1 MDENNN
7 NIVQEI
13 LHDLF
18 SSMEALETQNTAILQ
33 FLKDKG
39 IATDEE
45 LASHLEQAG
54 KASSVRWRGVRVRAD
69 YLFASAI
76 KAAEQVAERESTKPT
91 EPKPESK
98 RDAKQ
103 SGGKEIAKGAEQAA
117 ESEPMKHAE
126 PKPESKRDA
135 KQLGGKETAKGAE
148 QAATQNAANDQ
159 PDNDQPDNDQ
169 PENEQPEN
177 DKPESDEAS
186 AGVEQ
191 NVERDIER
199 DVKQDRNRPV
209 EENNRPSKNNNS
221 KEKAA

>member
-18 SSMEALETQNTAILQ
+18 SSLEALETQNTAILQ

-54 KASSVRWRGVRVRAD
+54 NASSVRWRGVRVRAD

-76 KAAEQVAERESTKPT
+76 KAAEQAAEKESLKPAENRQEAKAAT
-91 EPKPESK
+91 
-98 RDAKQ
+98 KQ
-103 SGGKEIAKGAEQAA
+103 SDE
-117 ESEPMKHAE
+117 
-126 PKPESKRDA
+126 
-135 KQLGGKETAKGAE
+135 KETAKGAQPVAHE
-148 QAATQNAANDQ
+148 NADKDQPQNDQ
-159 PDNDQPDNDQ
+159 SK
-169 PENEQPEN
+169 N
-177 DKPESDEAS
+177 DKSEADEAS
-186 AGVEQ
+186 AGVQQKVEQ
-191 NVERDIER
+191 NVERDIEQ
-199 DVKQDRNRPV
+199 DVKQDRNQKDDAD
-209 EENNRPSKNNNS
+209 NRPRKND

>member
-18 SSMEALETQNTAILQ
+18 SSLEALETQNTAILQ

-76 KAAEQVAERESTKPT
+76 KAAEQAAEKES
-91 EPKPESK
+91 PKPAENK
-98 RDAKQ
+98 QEAKAATKQ
-103 SGGKEIAKGAEQAA
+103 SDE
-117 ESEPMKHAE
+117 
-126 PKPESKRDA
+126 
-135 KQLGGKETAKGAE
+135 KETARGA
-148 QAATQNAANDQ
+148 QPVASND
-159 PDNDQPDNDQ
+159 N
-169 PENEQPEN
+169 PENDKAENAEPEN
-177 DKPESDEAS
+177 DHPEKDKPESDEAG
-186 AGVEQ
+186 AGVKQKVEQKAEQ
-191 NVERDIER
+191 NVERDIEQ
-199 DVKQDRNRPV
+199 DVKHDRNQKDDAD
-209 EENNRPSKNNNS
+209 NRPRKNGT
-221 KEKAA
+221 EKAA

>member
-18 SSMEALETQNTAILQ
+18 SSLEALETQNTAILQ

-54 KASSVRWRGVRVRAD
+54 NASSVRWRGVRVRAD

-76 KAAEQVAERESTKPT
+76 KAAEQAAEKESTKPAENKQEAKAAT
-91 EPKPESK
+91 
-98 RDAKQ
+98 KQ
-103 SGGKEIAKGAEQAA
+103 SDE
-117 ESEPMKHAE
+117 
-126 PKPESKRDA
+126 
-135 KQLGGKETAKGAE
+135 KETAKDA
-148 QAATQNAANDQ
+148 QPVASNAK
-159 PDNDQPDNDQ
+159 
-169 PENEQPEN
+169 PENDKAENDKPEN

-186 AGVEQ
+186 ARIAQKVEQ
-191 NVERDIER
+191 NVERDIEQ
-199 DVKQDRNRPV
+199 DVKQDRNQPV
-209 EENNRPSKNNNS
+209 DEKNRPSKNT

>member
-54 KASSVRWRGVRVRAD
+54 DASSVRWRGVRVRAD

-76 KAAEQVAERESTKPT
+76 KAAEQAAQKESPKPT
-91 EPKPESK
+91 ENMQEAK
-98 RDAKQ
+98 AATKQ
-103 SGGKEIAKGAEQAA
+103 SDE
-117 ESEPMKHAE
+117 
-126 PKPESKRDA
+126 
-135 KQLGGKETAKGAE
+135 KETAKG
-148 QAATQNAANDQ
+148 TQPVASNAK
-159 PDNDQPDNDQ
+159 
-169 PENEQPEN
+169 PENAKAENAKAEN

-186 AGVEQ
+186 ARVEQKVEQNVEQ
-191 NVERDIER
+191 NVERDIKQ
-199 DVKQDRNRPV
+199 DVKQDRNQKDDADRP
-209 EENNRPSKNNNS
+209 RKND